1 MLACAWPHVDN
12 VVGGTYDL
20 LLMLYDDDRIAQ
32 IAQLL
37 EYLYQTVRITRV
49 QADTRFVEYI

>member
-1 MLACAWPHVDN
+1 MLASAWPYVDY

-37 EYLYQTVRITRV
+37 EYLYQTAGCT
-49 QADTRFVEYI
+49 

>member
-1 MLACAWPHVDN
+1 MLASAWPYVDY

-37 EYLYQTVRITRV
+37 ENLYKTVRITRV
-49 QADTRFVEYI
+49 QADARFVEYI